1 MGSLAI
7 ADVMPRSENPVP
19 RAPRLSGAVALPLE
33 LRRPPCSASW
43 LLLLSPALSLPVR
56 YTVIPA
62 CFDLQLRRPFND
74 RQSQRLS
81 SPTMSG
87 ATAGMALSAAEV
99 AKHASKDDC
108 WVIIHGKV
116 RAQRAATECSVM
128 TKELSEP
135 CVQAYDVTGADSPNV
150 SGFLG
155 SARADDDLPALPRV
169 HARAPRWVGCPDT
182 VQQPHKLM
190 LVDLTAR
197 RPCYQ

>member
-1 MGSLAI
+1 
-7 ADVMPRSENPVP
+7 
-19 RAPRLSGAVALPLE
+19 
-33 LRRPPCSASW
+33 
-43 LLLLSPALSLPVR
+43 
-56 YTVIPA
+56 
-62 CFDLQLRRPFND
+62 
-74 RQSQRLS
+74 
-81 SPTMSG
+81 MSG

-155 SARADDDLPALPRV
+155 RALMMIFL
-169 HARAPRWVGCPDT
+169 HCPEFMPEHPGGLA
-182 VQQPHKLM
+182 V
-190 LVDLTAR
+190 R
-197 RPCYQ
+197 I